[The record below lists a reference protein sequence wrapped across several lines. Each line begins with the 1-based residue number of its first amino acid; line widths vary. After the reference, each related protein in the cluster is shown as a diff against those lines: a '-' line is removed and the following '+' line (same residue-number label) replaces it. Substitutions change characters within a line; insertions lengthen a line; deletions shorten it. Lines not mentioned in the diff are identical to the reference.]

1 MKKIFLSLFL
11 VTLLVSCSGDSMED
25 VGNNTSE
32 KQDFFIETKKLSD
45 FLGSFQIKKSGKINP
60 TQDITISSNANGRVG
75 NIFVKEGDRVYVGSN
90 LISMQDTVANY
101 ALNLDKARL
110 SVESVEINYEQTK
123 INLDKAVAD
132 TKLNLEKLQKDYEI
146 LQKTIEEN
154 IASAKINLDNSI
166 TNSNSSLFGT
176 NSGASKAELD
186 YNNLIKS
193 NQEQIRSFET
203 SVHKDYLNL
212 KNLFSDIINFSDRL
226 LGVTELNKNQNDSF
240 ENYLGA
246 KNTALKNELEN
257 ELLKL
262 ISFKK
267 EKFDSIES
275 NGFDIDKLDYILGVG
290 EEGYKLT
297 ILFLDKLEDLFDYSV
312 ESTELTSSD
321 ISTYKI
327 TVNTYQT
334 TLQGNYSAF
343 LTFKASVDS
352 FLSTYKNTED
362 ALKKQ
367 LDINEENA
375 QITYNKVLLDSQ
387 NQLNS
392 MESAIK
398 NAQINYDN
406 SIKTRDITLQNLENQ
421 ISIAKNTRSLAQNEY
436 SKLSITSPIVGVVS
450 DIMVD
455 KGQEVNIG
463 MPLIK
468 ISSLGDSEINIAVG
482 YNQLDYFKVGK
493 KVIVKYLGNNLE
505 GIISS
510 VSPNADNNL
519 NYKVQILVKSDVKLA
534 GNIVDVYLDVEL
546 GKTLLPLGIIKIKSD
561 GLAQINT
568 LSGTILSTQNIYFG
582 EFYGDK
588 IEIKG
593 CVGLSAEDCNNLD
606 IVINDMSNFDEEK
619 FKLII
624 K

>member
-11 VTLLVSCSGDSMED
+11 VTLLVSCSWDSMED
-25 VGNNTSE
+25 VWNNTSE

-45 FLGSFQIKKSGKINP
+45 FLWSFQIKKSWKINP
-60 TQDITISSNANGRVG
+60 TQDITISSNANWRVW
-75 NIFVKEGDRVYVGSN
+75 NIFVKEWDRVYVWSN

-166 TNSNSSLFGT
+166 TNSNSSLFWT
-176 NSGASKAELD
+176 NSWASKAELD

-226 LGVTELNKNQNDSF
+226 LWVTELNKNQNDSF
-240 ENYLGA
+240 ENYLWA

-275 NGFDIDKLDYILGVG
+275 NWFDIDKLDYILWVW

-334 TLQGNYSAF
+334 TLQWNYSAF

-436 SKLSITSPIVGVVS
+436 SKLSITSPIVWVVS

-455 KGQEVNIG
+455 KWQEVNIW

-468 ISSLGDSEINIAVG
+468 ISSLGDSEINIAVW
-482 YNQLDYFKVGK
+482 YNQLDYFKVWK
-493 KVIVKYLGNNLE
+493 KVIVKYLWNNLE
-505 GIISS
+505 WIISS

-534 GNIVDVYLDVEL
+534 WNIVDVYLDVEL
-546 GKTLLPLGIIKIKSD
+546 WKTLLPLWIIKIKSD

-568 LSGTILSTQNIYFG
+568 LSWTILSTQNIYFW
-582 EFYGDK
+582 EFYWDK
-588 IEIKG
+588 IEIKW